1 MLKLLLRVQTPI
13 QHTLIDTLIKTAH
26 ALVRTGIF
34 CARWTRGE
42 HAEKRRGYIAKCCLL
57 CDERGRVVGEITRNF
72 VYVP

>member
-34 CARWTRGE
+34 ARDG
-42 HAEKRRGYIAKCCLL
+42 HAERARREK
-57 CDERGRVVGEITRNF
+57 ERLHSKMLF
-72 VYVP
+72 AL